1 MPTTHNAVANRKA
14 IEAYKETYEMIVPQR
29 AREFN
34 KAAITQNMLVMD
46 KETRAELSGA
56 PLKAFIY
63 VQLGYDVDTIMTK
76 LGHDRNAGKPTNQVD
91 QNRLGISPNGKVFD
105 ADSAFEAGLIDERER
120 DLAKKKYI
128 KRMKA
133 QAKTEKDEDNEPIK
147 AKVMPLKKRTVKK
160 VKKAQQKVVETDK
173 AVGFGVKKRPPTK
186 EAIKILKKKFNNEK

>member
-105 ADSAFEAGLIDERER
+105 ADSAFEAGLIDERECE
-120 DLAKKKYI
+120 LAKKKYI

-133 QAKTEKDEDNEPIK
+133 QAKIEKDEDNEPVK
-147 AKVMPLKKRTVKK
+147 KTAKVLPMKKKV
-160 VKKAQQKVVETDK
+160 VKKAPKAVEPVKK
-173 AVGFGVKKRPPTK
+173 AVGFGVKKKQPTK
-186 EAIKILKKKFNNEK
+186 ESIKILKKKFNGKK